1 MNEFLE
7 NTLDKPFTFS
17 LLPTDGGGP
26 RSTVTIMSKYI
37 PVEMQLLKRES
48 ITNTGTI
55 RVDLLDGK
63 GLPSADR
70 NGKSDPYCVFEL
82 NGDRVYKS
90 EICKKTLAPVW
101 NEKFEMHVPSR
112 EKAEFGVEVYDWDR
126 VGEFLFPSTLPGPK
140 LTARC
145 RCAGTPDKLGRALI
159 NVDEGIEPFQ
169 AVERVVP
176 LRDFRDASKPAG
188 EIRIRM
194 VFTPQYLHRSRKAT
208 STFSAAGRIGSTLG
222 GGVVNVGGGVLQAGE
237 FVGKAGVG
245 AVGTVGKAGFGAVE
259 SVGKVGVG
267 AVGTVGKAGISGVGS
282 VGKSVF
288 GVGRLLT
295 SRRDSS
301 APSESIDFA
310 TSDGGA
316 ATPTAAPNGAFA
328 YPEGEGGFE
337 ILANGAGAGAG
348 MGAPAGEMAGPHGA
362 GALTVTLGDL
372 TDGGEAG
379 EKRAIVV
386 KFNGG
391 KTLLETHS
399 HKGSGD
405 GDHNNVISFA
415 GESVTIKTPLEP
427 VGGSAG
433 APADLQLSVV
443 HKKAI
448 GSDKVLA
455 SATVPVWQHISPTS
469 PTATLPVALGGA
481 HPGQLT
487 VSLSVSLSQ
496 ASSFR
501 LFLRRADPRTI
512 PHLQWAPTFD
522 FLSHSPSHSTL
533 DPDQHSI
540 AGGSMTGGSPSMKRS
555 RFSTSRFGRHHKEA
569 SPAPGA
575 A

>member
-1 MNEFLE
+1 M
-7 NTLDKPFTFS
+7 
-17 LLPTDGGGP
+17 
-26 RSTVTIMSKYI
+26 
-37 PVEMQLLKRES
+37 
-48 ITNTGTI
+48 TGTAS
-55 RVDLLDGK
+55 VSGSLS
-63 GLPSADR
+63 LPLRA
-70 NGKSDPYCVFEL
+70 
-82 NGDRVYKS
+82 S
-90 EICKKTLAPVW
+90 EA
-101 NEKFEMHVPSR
+101 
-112 EKAEFGVEVYDWDR
+112 
-126 VGEFLFPSTLPGPK
+126 LPGPK
-140 LTARC
+140 LTARP

-176 LRDFRDASKPAG
+176 LQDFRDASKAAG

-194 VFTPQYLHRSRKAT
+194 VFTPQFLHRSRKAT

-259 SVGKVGVG
+259 NVGKVGVG
-267 AVGTVGKAGISGVGS
+267 AVGTVGKAGIHGIGS
-282 VGKSVF
+282 VGKGVF
-288 GVGRLLT
+288 GVGRRLT
-295 SRRDSS
+295 GRRDSS

-310 TSDGGA
+310 TVDGGS
-316 ATPTAAPNGAFA
+316 ATPTAAPHGAFA
-328 YPEGEGGFE
+328 YPEGEGGYE
-337 ILANGAGAGAG
+337 VLANGAGAGAG
-348 MGAPAGEMAGPHGA
+348 TGALAGEMAGPHGA
-362 GALTVTLGDL
+362 GALTVTLGEL
-372 TDGGEAG
+372 TDGGEPG

-399 HKGSGD
+399 HKGGD
-405 GDHNNVISFA
+405 GDHNVISFA

-469 PTATLPVALGGA
+469 PTATVPVALGGA

-487 VSLSVSLSQ
+487 VSLSVSL
-496 ASSFR
+496 ASFP
-501 LFLRRADPRTI
+501 LFV
-512 PHLQWAPTFD
+512 
-522 FLSHSPSHSTL
+522 S
-533 DPDQHSI
+533 
-540 AGGSMTGGSPSMKRS
+540 
-555 RFSTSRFGRHHKEA
+555 A
-569 SPAPGA
+569 SPC
-575 A
+575 